1 MMNNYLNLN
10 KEISFNKSMPSNN
23 LYSRMMFAGGKM
35 NTSTIII
42 IVLVILFII
51 LALYY
56 YYYYYVFPKLK
67 TKYNANNEHLSSSNS
82 AGGSDKQAELLFFY
96 ADWCPHCKTAKPNW
110 ESIKT
115 QYQNKT
121 INGYHVIF
129 TEVNCTTETADT
141 EQMMNKYNI
150 EGFPTIKLLKDGQII
165 EFDAKPTRET
175 LNEFLNTVL

>member
-10 KEISFNKSMPSNN
+10 KEISFNKNIPSNN
-23 LYSRMMFAGGKM
+23 LYSKMMFAGGKM
-35 NTSTIII
+35 STSTIII
-42 IVLVILFII
+42 IILVILFVI

-67 TKYNANNEHLSSSNS
+67 TKYNANNEHLSSGSS
-82 AGGSDKQAELLFFY
+82 GGSDKQAELLFFY

-110 ESIKT
+110 ESIRT

-129 TEVNCTTETADT
+129 TEVNCSTETADT